1 MRLRFSSEWRSSG
14 CEDNGD
20 QLKQLNHR
28 QYDALESAITHGHRI
43 SIARRGTEYVGIPQK
58 LRTAGNREALDI
70 LHPTTGELITVYL
83 DEIDRL
89 EVVSR

>member
-1 MRLRFSSEWRSSG
+1 M
-14 CEDNGD
+14 
-20 QLKQLNHR
+20 KQLNHR

-43 SIARRGTEYVGIPQK
+43 SISRRGTEYIGVPQK
-58 LRTAGNREALDI
+58 LRSVGTREAVDI
-70 LHPTTGELITVYL
+70 LHPTTGELMTLFL